1 LVALLCY
8 IRDGDTVV
16 VVALDRLG
24 RSLSGV
30 IRTIESLTEAGILQ
44 KKLRAAAVALLVVAL
59 GVAVARR
66 CGRLVRR

>member
-1 LVALLCY
+1 MVALLCY

-30 IRTIESLTEAGILQ
+30 IRTIESLTEAGMLL
-44 KKLRAAAVALLVVAL
+44 KSLRAAAVALLVVAL